1 MSWLG
6 AIMLYSDRMVGYN
19 DNQMEKLFAV
29 NDHKKDF
36 AKWFLNVVFNIK
48 DDPFKVHDFSVGPFM
63 DAVGIAMMNDLDVL
77 HPTNIAI
84 MKDWICN
91 NQNMT
96 YCEGITN
103 ESIESTYQNCASTPF
118 CSISQKDNYFISFDY
133 NYNYYMTA
141 VGNFKLYLTKLW
153 LYAKYWRSE
162 KILEYYVYNLYNNP
176 EYSSGKLKH

>member
-1 MSWLG
+1 
-6 AIMLYSDRMVGYN
+6 MLYSDRMVGYN

-63 DAVGIAMMNDLDVL
+63 DAVGIAMMNNLDVL

-91 NQNMT
+91 NQNLS
-96 YCEGITN
+96 YCEGITK
-103 ESIESTYQNCASTPF
+103 ESIESTYQKCEF
-118 CSISQKDNYFISFDY
+118 CSISLKDNYFISLHYKQDSYLFAIGY
-133 NYNYYMTA
+133 
-141 VGNFKLYLTKLW
+141 FKRFLTWLW
-153 LYAKYWRSE
+153 LFDKYWTSE
-162 KILEYYVYNLYNNP
+162 KILEYYLHNWYNNP
-176 EYSSGKLKH
+176 EYSSSKLKH